1 MSAGL
6 VRTTTYFDESLL
18 TQAKRLALDQQ
29 KSLYKVLNEKL
40 GEALGIKPLAGM
52 GKFPRTIN
60 LEEVFGPPFN
70 LGLKK
75 KKFVRAD
82 YYE

>member
-6 VRTTTYFDESLL
+6 VRTTTYFDENLL
-18 TQAKRLALDQQ
+18 MYAKKLAVDEQ
-29 KSLYKVLNEKL
+29 KSLYKFLNEKL
-40 GEALGIKPLAGM
+40 GEALGIRPLVGV
-52 GKFPRTIN
+52 GKFPGTIK
-60 LEEVFGPPFN
+60 LEKVFGPPFN